1 MKFFIYKSLFV
12 CLLIFI
18 MFHLTFGYTIKSYEN
33 QLMNNF
39 SEDKIQ
45 FVAKKI
51 REELKDI
58 NQKDKILYPEDAEL
72 LGTFLKKIL
81 SEINKTN

>member
-1 MKFFIYKSLFV
+1 
-12 CLLIFI
+12 

-39 SEDKIQ
+39 SKDKIQ
-45 FVAKKI
+45 FVKNKI
-51 REELKDI
+51 REELKYI
-58 NQKDKILYPEDAEL
+58 NQKDKILNPEDAEI

-81 SEINKTN
+81 SEINTTN

>member
-12 CLLIFI
+12 SLLIFI

-39 SEDKIQ
+39 SKDKIQ
-45 FVAKKI
+45 FVKNKI
-51 REELKDI
+51 REELKYI
-58 NQKDKILYPEDAEL
+58 NQKDKILNPEDAEI

-81 SEINKTN
+81 SEINTTN

>member
-1 MKFFIYKSLFV
+1 
-12 CLLIFI
+12 
-18 MFHLTFGYTIKSYEN
+18 
-33 QLMNNF
+33 MNNF

-45 FVAKKI
+45 FVKNKI

-58 NQKDKILYPEDAEL
+58 TQKDKILYPEDAEL
-72 LGTFLKKIL
+72 LGNFLKKIL